1 MKRLFAGFILAFA
14 AGALSGCYVT
24 PGYSYVRH
32 TSYQGDAYYG
42 QGVRTYDDG
51 YYAVPVYGGY
61 YGGGYGYG
69 CCYAP
74 GISVGISSGWYS
86 GSRYRGSWRGYR
98 DHGYRNRSS
107 RREQGNSNRRRAYDS
122 HRDGG
127 RRSGEQRSRR
137 GRGNG
142 H

>member
-1 MKRLFAGFILAFA
+1 MKRLVAGFILSTAVV
-14 AGALSGCYVT
+14 ALSGCYVT

-42 QGVRTYDDG
+42 QGGRAYDDG
-51 YYAVPVYGGY
+51 YYAVPMYGGY

-74 GISVGISSGWYS
+74 GISVGISSGWYD
-86 GSRYRGSWRGYR
+86 GLRYRGGRRAYR
-98 DHGYRNRSS
+98 DHGYRERSVRWGQES
-107 RREQGNSNRRRAYDS
+107 GNRRRAHDNDQ
-122 HRDGG
+122 DGERQGGDQRSDRG
-127 RRSGEQRSRR
+127 RRH
-137 GRGNG
+137 G